1 MSSVPSRPAQTS
13 PTQAAPTT
21 PEIAQRALQR
31 EPVYDKLDTA
41 RWMAALAVV
50 LLHCAAFPLTS
61 VLDYGTSDWQ
71 WANLYDA
78 ASRWCVPVFVMISGA
93 LLLNPQKRE
102 AFKHFYQK
110 RAARV
115 APAIVFWSAFYL
127 LWGALMYRLDGVP
140 MDSAAWMRK
149 ATSGEPYY
157 HLWYLYMLVGLYLF
171 APYLRALY
179 ARCSYR
185 QRVAAVIGI
194 FVLAMLQTVHRELNA
209 DGYGF
214 FLTWF
219 LPYISYFL
227 AGRMM
232 FEGELRLPRPG
243 LILAL
248 AVAVTAV
255 GASAM
260 STAGTLN
267 VYFYDTFSLTVPLM
281 SLAVFQLIL
290 DARKLPRMSAI
301 APLTFGIYLAHPIF
315 LDIAKRSGV
324 YAPTSGV
331 AWQTPLAAAAIF
343 LLSLG
348 FVRVLRQLPGGMRIT

>member
-1 MSSVPSRPAQTS
+1 MSAQFTAAE
-13 PTQAAPTT
+13 QAD
-21 PEIAQRALQR
+21 
-31 EPVYDKLDTA
+31 YDKLDAA

-61 VLDYGTSDWQ
+61 VSEYGTSDWQ

-93 LLLNPQKRE
+93 LLLNPEKRE

-110 RAARV
+110 RAARI
-115 APAIVFWSAFYL
+115 APAIVFWTAFYL
-127 LWGALMYRLDGVP
+127 LWGGLMYRLDGVP
-140 MDSAAWMRK
+140 MDAAAWLRK
-149 ATSGEPYY
+149 ATGGEPYY

-179 ARCSYR
+179 ARCSHR
-185 QRVAAVIGI
+185 QQLAAVVGI

-209 DGYGF
+209 GGYGF

-219 LPYISYFL
+219 LPYISYFV

-232 FEGELRLPRPG
+232 FEGRLRLPRPG
-243 LILAL
+243 LILVL
-248 AVAVTAV
+248 AIGVTAA

-260 STAGTLN
+260 STADALN

-290 DARKLPRMSAI
+290 NARKLPRMTAI
-301 APLTFGIYLAHPIF
+301 APLTFGVYLAHPIF

-324 YAPTSGV
+324 YAPTTGT
-331 AWQTPLAAAAIF
+331 AWQTPLAATAIF
-343 LLSLG
+343 VLSMG
-348 FVRVLRQLPGGMRIT
+348 FVRVLRRLPGGTRIT